1 MAKEMPRPRVMEMP
15 QISIERLVKRLL
27 ATRLMP
33 LMAIMEKT
41 TMVAPPTTQ
50 LGMVESSPASLG
62 QKAAAI
68 RVRAPVP
75 MTQREHT
82 LVIATMPEHWL

>member
-41 TMVAPPTTQ
+41 TMVVPPTTQ
-50 LGMVESSPASLG
+50 LGMVENSLG
-62 QKAAAI
+62 QLGTKSGCDKGQGAGAHDPAGT
-68 RVRAPVP
+68 P
-75 MTQREHT
+75 
-82 LVIATMPEHWL
+82 LVVATMPEHWL